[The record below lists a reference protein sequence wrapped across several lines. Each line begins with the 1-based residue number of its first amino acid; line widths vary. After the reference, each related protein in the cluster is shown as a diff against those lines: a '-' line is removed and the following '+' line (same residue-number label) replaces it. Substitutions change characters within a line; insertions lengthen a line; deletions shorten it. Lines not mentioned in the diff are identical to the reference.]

1 MVPSGPVCAGSRPSG
16 AYKRHA
22 WSRAEAPWYAGAVD
36 PYYYA
41 KCGRTSD
48 GHPRRISAELRWNGS
63 STAKAHDAIYLLRG
77 DPISSPKPIQIILAR
92 QLASSL
98 ATPILIV
105 DTDGTLI
112 FYNEPAEVILDQR
125 FEETGE
131 MPADAWSG
139 LFAVADEERK
149 PIAQEDR
156 PMMMA
161 LSERKPVSRT
171 VWMRCGRGEWLHVNI
186 TAFPLI
192 GEERQFLGA
201 QMIFWEV

>member
-1 MVPSGPVCAGSRPSG
+1 M
-16 AYKRHA
+16 
-22 WSRAEAPWYAGAVD
+22 
-36 PYYYA
+36 
-41 KCGRTSD
+41 T
-48 GHPRRISAELRWNGS
+48 
-63 STAKAHDAIYLLRG
+63 
-77 DPISSPKPIQIILAR
+77 SPKPIQIILAR

-105 DTDGTLI
+105 DTEGTLV
-112 FYNEPAEVILDQR
+112 FYNDAAETILDQR
-125 FEETGE
+125 FDETGE
-131 MPADAWSG
+131 VPADEWTG
-139 LFAVADEERK
+139 RFAVADEARN

-171 VWMRCGRGEWLHVNI
+171 VWMRCGHREWRHMNI

-192 GEERQFLGA
+192 GDGGQFLGA